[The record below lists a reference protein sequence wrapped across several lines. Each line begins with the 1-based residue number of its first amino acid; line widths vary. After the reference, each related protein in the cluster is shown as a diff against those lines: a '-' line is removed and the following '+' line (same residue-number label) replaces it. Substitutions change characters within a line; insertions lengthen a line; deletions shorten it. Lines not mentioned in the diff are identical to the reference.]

1 MGVVAQHLP
10 HVRLG
15 VAVVG
20 AQPARPSQ
28 GARST
33 ARLQSGYAVESSAA
47 TSGMTSL
54 KAVAAWLR
62 HYNHHRPHTTTGG
75 KPPITRA
82 RMK

>member
-1 MGVVAQHLP
+1 
-10 HVRLG
+10 
-15 VAVVG
+15 
-20 AQPARPSQ
+20 
-28 GARST
+28 
-33 ARLQSGYAVESSAA
+33 
-47 TSGMTSL
+47 MTSL